1 MRVAVFP
8 GSFDPFTKGHE
19 DVVRR
24 GLALFDKVIIGVG
37 VNSNKTRLIELD
49 EMVKYIEET
58 FKNDPKVEV
67 LPYEGLTA
75 EFVYNCGAKFIL
87 RGLRNTTDFEFENG
101 IAQGNKHL
109 REELE
114 TVFLITSPQF
124 AYISSTIARDIYRH
138 GGDVSAFL
146 PYKLK
151 SKHQK

>member
-1 MRVAVFP
+1 MRIAVFP

-24 GLALFDKVIIGVG
+24 GLVLFDKVIIGLG
-37 VNSNKTRLIELD
+37 INSSKSRLIELD
-49 EMVKYIEET
+49 EMVSYIEET
-58 FKNDPKVEV
+58 FKNESQVEV
-67 LPYEGLTA
+67 LPYSGLTA
-75 EFVYNCGAKFIL
+75 EFVHNCGANFIL

-101 IAQGNKHL
+101 IAQANKHL
-109 REELE
+109 RKELE

-124 AYISSTIARDIYRH
+124 AYISSTIARDIYKH

-151 SKHQK
+151 PKHQK